1 MNLNC
6 LSSQRL
12 TIELLALAGLLVGIR
27 VASGQSRYDLLLK
40 RGHVIDAR
48 NNIDG
53 KMDVAIFQGK
63 VAAVAPDLSAAQAQ
77 KVVDVTDLYVVP
89 GLVDIHTHLYA
100 TSGMRDAW
108 AGDNSVLPD
117 SFSFRTGVTTMVD
130 AGSSGWRNFED
141 FRVRVIDRAKTRV
154 FALLNIVGIGM
165 VTDALEQNVHDMDP
179 KATADLARKHKDV
192 VVGIKSAHYQ
202 GPEWV
207 SVERAVEAGTL
218 ADIPVMVDF
227 GYFLTERPY
236 YRLVTE
242 KLRPGDISTHM
253 FRAPVPY
260 VNSDGKLLKYL
271 SQARERGVK
280 FDVGHGGGS
289 FVFRNA
295 APSVQ
300 QRFYPDSISTDLH
313 TGSMNGAMM
322 DMVTTMSKLLVLGVP
337 LKEVI
342 RESTDN
348 PAKEIKHSEL
358 GHLSVGAVAD
368 IAILSLTNGRFAYSD
383 ASNGR
388 FEGSQRLFCEM
399 TFKDGKVVWDWNARM
414 AEDYRKLGDRYGIRD
429 VDHIVIPKQ

>member
-1 MNLNC
+1 MNYFSARSLW
-6 LSSQRL
+6 
-12 TIELLALAGLLVGIR
+12 AGLLLFAALLSSLPA
-27 VASGQSRYDLLLK
+27 ASGQSRYDLLLK
-40 RGHVIDAR
+40 GGHVIDVR

-53 KMDVAIFQGK
+53 KMDVAISRGRI
-63 VAAVAPDLSAAQAQ
+63 AAVASDVSTEQAQ
-77 KVVDVTDLYVVP
+77 KVISVTGLYVVP

-141 FRVRVIDRAKTRV
+141 FRARVIDRAKTRV

-179 KATADLARKHKDV
+179 KATAEMASKHKDL

-236 YRLVTE
+236 YKLVTE

-253 FRAPVPY
+253 FRAPAPY

-271 SQARERGVK
+271 AQARQRGVK

-295 APSVQ
+295 APSVEQ
-300 QRFYPDSISTDLH
+300 GFYPDSISTDLH

-348 PAKEIKHSEL
+348 PAKEIKHPEL

-368 IAILSLTNGRFAYSD
+368 VTVLNLSNGQFAYSD

-388 FEGSQRLFCEM
+388 VEGTQRLFCEM

-429 VDHIVIPKQ
+429 VDHIVIPKE

>member
-1 MNLNC
+1 MKS
-6 LSSQRL
+6 LSSRSL
-12 TIELLALAGLLVGIR
+12 WANVVVLMGLLSGVPA
-27 VASGQSRYDLLLK
+27 ASGQSRYDLLLK
-40 RGHVIDAR
+40 GGHVIDPR

-53 KMDVAIFQGK
+53 KMDVAIAQGK
-63 VAAVAPDLSAAQAQ
+63 VASVAPDLPVSQAQ
-77 KVVDVTDLYVVP
+77 KVVDLTGLYVVP

-108 AGDNSVLPD
+108 AGNDSVLPD
-117 SFSFRTGVTTMVD
+117 GFSFRTGVTTMAD
-130 AGSSGWRNFED
+130 AGSAGWRNFED
-141 FRVRVIDRAKTRV
+141 FRSRVIDQSKTRV
-154 FALLNIVGIGM
+154 FAFLNIAGIGM
-165 VTDALEQNVHDMDP
+165 VSDALEQNVHDMDP
-179 KATADLARKHKDV
+179 KATADMAKKHKDV

-202 GPEWV
+202 GPEWI
-207 SVERAVEAGTL
+207 SIERAIEAGNL

-227 GYFLTERPY
+227 GYFLPDRPY
-236 YRLVTE
+236 YQMVTE

-253 FRAPVPY
+253 FRAPIPF
-260 VNSDGKLLKYL
+260 VNKEGRLFKYL
-271 SQARERGVK
+271 AQARQRGVK

-300 QRFYPDSISTDLH
+300 QEFYPDSISTDLH
-313 TGSMNGAMM
+313 TGSMNGGMM

-342 RESTDN
+342 RESTDS
-348 PAKEIKHSEL
+348 PAREIKHSEL

-368 IAILSLTNGRFAYSD
+368 LAVLNLMTGRFGYAD

-388 FEGSQRLFCEM
+388 LEGTQRLFCEM

-414 AEDYRKLGDRYGIRD
+414 AENYRKLGDRYGVRD
-429 VDHIVIPKQ
+429 VDHIVIPAE

>member
-1 MNLNC
+1 MKS
-6 LSSQRL
+6 LSSQSL
-12 TIELLALAGLLVGIR
+12 WAKVVVLMGLLSGLPI
-27 VASGQSRYDLLLK
+27 ASGQSRYDVLLK
-40 RGHVIDAR
+40 GGHVIDPR
-48 NNIDG
+48 NNIDS
-53 KMDVAIFQGK
+53 KMDVAIAQGK
-63 VAAVAPDLSAAQAQ
+63 VAAVAPALSVSQAQ
-77 KVVDVTDLYVVP
+77 KVIDVTGLYVVP

-108 AGDNSVLPD
+108 AGNDSVLPD

-130 AGSSGWRNFED
+130 AGSSGWRTFED
-141 FRVRVIDRAKTRV
+141 FRSRVIDQAKTRV
-154 FALLNIVGIGM
+154 FAMLNIVGIGM
-165 VTDALEQNVHDMDP
+165 VTDALEQNIQDMDP
-179 KATADLARKHKDV
+179 KATADMARKHKDV

-207 SVERAVEAGTL
+207 SIERAIEAGTL

-227 GYFLTERPY
+227 GYFLPDRPY
-236 YRLVTE
+236 FQMVTE

-260 VNSDGKLLKYL
+260 VDKDGKLLKYL
-271 SQARERGVK
+271 AQARQRGVK

-300 QRFYPDSISTDLH
+300 QGFYPDSISTDLH
-313 TGSMNGAMM
+313 TGSMNGVMM
-322 DMVTTMSKLLVLGVP
+322 DMVTTMSKLLVLGIP
-337 LKEVI
+337 LKEVV

-348 PAKEIKHSEL
+348 PAREIKHPEL
-358 GHLSVGAVAD
+358 GHLGVGTVAD
-368 IAILSLTNGRFAYSD
+368 LAVLNLMTGRFAYAD

-388 FEGSQRLFCEM
+388 IEGSQRLFCEM

-429 VDHIVIPKQ
+429 VDHIVMPRE

>member
-1 MNLNC
+1 MHAFI
-6 LSSQRL
+6 SRL
-12 TIELLALAGLLVGIR
+12 CRTGFLAGTGLLSLLTVS
-27 VASGQSRYDLLLK
+27 AQNRYDLLLK
-40 RGHVIDAR
+40 GGHVIDPR
-48 NNIDG
+48 NGIDG
-53 KMDVAIFQGK
+53 KMDVAISQGK
-63 VAAVAPDLSAAQAQ
+63 IAVVAGDLPASQAQ
-77 KVVDVTDLYVVP
+77 KVIDLTALYVVP

-141 FRVRVIDRAKTRV
+141 FRLRVIDRAKTRV

-165 VTDALEQNVHDMDP
+165 VTDALEQNIQDMDAN
-179 KATADLARKHKDV
+179 ATAQMAMKHKDV
-192 VVGIKSAHYQ
+192 VVGIKTAHYQ

-227 GYFLTERPY
+227 GYFRTERPY
-236 YRLVTE
+236 YQLVIE

-260 VNSDGKLLKYL
+260 VNDQGKLLKYL
-271 SQARERGVK
+271 WQARQRGVK

-300 QRFYPDSISTDLH
+300 QGFYPDSISTDLH

-348 PAKEIKHSEL
+348 PAKEIKHPEL
-358 GHLSVGAVAD
+358 GHLSVGALAD
-368 IAILSLTNGRFAYSD
+368 IAILSLANGHFGYAD
-383 ASNGR
+383 ASGGR
-388 FEGSQRLFCEM
+388 VEGTQRLACEM
-399 TFKDGKVVWDWNARM
+399 TFKDGKVVWDWNARL
-414 AEDYRKLGDRYGIRD
+414 AEDYRKLSDRYGIRD
-429 VDHIVIPKQ
+429 VDHIVMPKE